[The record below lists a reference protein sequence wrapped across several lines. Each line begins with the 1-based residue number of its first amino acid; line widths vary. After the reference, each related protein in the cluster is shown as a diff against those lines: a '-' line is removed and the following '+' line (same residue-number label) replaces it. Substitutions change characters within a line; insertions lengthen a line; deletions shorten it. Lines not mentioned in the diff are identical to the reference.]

1 MGLGT
6 SLALHFK
13 YYFTLE
19 VRFYIGKFHAKRGWW
34 RNTGRKG
41 DVTSFIGEGNGNPLQ
56 YSCLG
61 NPTDRKAWWATV
73 HGVARFK
80 YGLVTKPLPPPT
92 TSLILDKPVWLE
104 VRKWRQ
110 EQHMFELER

>member
-1 MGLGT
+1 MHRKVPCKTGMVEEYWEKRRCT
-6 SLALHFK
+6 SL
-13 YYFTLE
+13 
-19 VRFYIGKFHAKRGWW
+19 
-34 RNTGRKG
+34 
-41 DVTSFIGEGNGNPLQ
+41 IGEGNVNPLQ